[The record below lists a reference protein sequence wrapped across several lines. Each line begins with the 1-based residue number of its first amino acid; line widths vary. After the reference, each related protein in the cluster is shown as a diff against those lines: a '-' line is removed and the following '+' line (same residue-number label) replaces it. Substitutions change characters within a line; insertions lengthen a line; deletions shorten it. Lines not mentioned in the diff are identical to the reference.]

1 MNGSKIMTIDKRVA
15 DIAAAVAGIKDGA
28 RVMVSGFGDAG
39 NPTELLHALIDQG
52 ARDLCIINNNAGTGR
67 LGLAA
72 LMNAGRVRKV
82 ICSFPRSSHSEIFQ
96 QLHRDGKVELCVVP
110 QGTLAERI
118 RAGGAGIGGFFTP
131 TSAGTPLAEGKETRV
146 IDGIEHVLEHPIHA
160 DVALIKADKADPL
173 GNLTYRL
180 AARNFAPAMCMA
192 AELSI
197 VQTAKIVAPG
207 DINAEDV
214 VTPGIFVDRIVHVP
228 DPISEAE
235 VLLQQEAGSGEAA
248 TGTNKQQAAG
258 L

>member
-1 MNGSKIMTIDKRVA
+1 MTIDKRVA
-15 DIAAAVAGIKDGA
+15 GLAAAVAGIEDGA
-28 RVMVSGFGDAG
+28 VVMVSGFGDAG
-39 NPTELLHALIDQG
+39 NPTELLHALIEQG

-72 LMNAGRVRKV
+72 LLNAGRVRKV
-82 ICSFPRSSHSEIFQ
+82 ICSFPRSSYSEIFQ
-96 QLHRDGKVELCVVP
+96 QLYQDGKVELDVVP

-131 TSAGTPLAEGKETRV
+131 TSAGTPLADGKETR
-146 IDGIEHVLEHPIHA
+146 IINGIEHVLEHPIHA
-160 DVALIKADKADPL
+160 DVALIKADKADLL

-192 AELSI
+192 ADLSI
-197 VQTAKIVAPG
+197 VQAASIVAPG
-207 DINAEDV
+207 DINAEHV
-214 VTPGIFVDRIVHVP
+214 VTPGIFVDRIVHVA

-235 VLLQQEAGSGEAA
+235 ILRDE
-248 TGTNKQQAAG
+248 AAG